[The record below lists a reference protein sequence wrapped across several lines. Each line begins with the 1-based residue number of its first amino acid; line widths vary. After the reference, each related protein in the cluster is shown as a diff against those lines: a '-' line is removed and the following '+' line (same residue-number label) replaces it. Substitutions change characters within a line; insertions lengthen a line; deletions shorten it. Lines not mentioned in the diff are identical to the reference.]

1 MANRFN
7 DRDREERNYYTSR
20 GNREQGGPQDWRES
34 GNQEG
39 REWYETEQPENSD
52 FESGRYRGSSENRG
66 TRSQFSGQ
74 GSERFGRQNW
84 GQEGGGGQYNR
95 SNDFEDYGQ
104 RGGGQSFG
112 QGRQSF
118 GQGRSQ
124 QGQFQNYGQENWRTH
139 RGSSQSQQ
147 YGGGQTGE
155 YGFGGRGQYGGQ
167 SGWGG
172 GSTGS
177 QYMTGQ
183 SGQYGSSEG
192 SQFSQ
197 GQYGQG
203 SQYDQGSHS
212 GQGSQYGQG
221 SQWGQGS
228 QQSGQSGFG
237 QRGQFSGRGP
247 KGYRRSDD
255 RIKEDINERLTH
267 DPEIDAWEI
276 EVQVTSGEVIL
287 TGTVD
292 DRNAKRRAEDIAES
306 ISGVKDVQNQIRVK
320 KGDEDRGSDFKKD
333 STFSS
338 ELSDKDKD
346 KSSGQGGIKANIK

>member
-20 GNREQGGPQDWRES
+20 GRDREQSGQQDWQ
-34 GNQEG
+34 GNQQEG
-39 REWYETEQPENSD
+39 REWYETEQPEYNSD
-52 FESGRYRGSSENRG
+52 FESGRYRGTGENRG
-66 TRSQFSGQ
+66 VRSSFSGQ
-74 GSERFGRQNW
+74 GTERYGRQNW
-84 GQEGGGGQYNR
+84 GQEGGGRQYNR
-95 SNDFEDYGQ
+95 SNEFEDYGQ

-139 RGSSQSQQ
+139 RGSSQEQPDS
-147 YGGGQTGE
+147 
-155 YGFGGRGQYGGQ
+155 
-167 SGWGG
+167 
-172 GSTGS
+172 
-177 QYMTGQ
+177 
-183 SGQYGSSEG
+183 
-192 SQFSQ
+192 
-197 GQYGQG
+197 QYGQG
-203 SQYDQGSHS
+203 RQF
-212 GQGSQYGQG
+212 GQGSQGSQGSQFGQG
-221 SQWGQGS
+221 SQWGQ
-228 QQSGQSGFG
+228 SGQYG

-247 KGYRRSDD
+247 KGYSRSDD

-267 DPEIDAWEI
+267 DPDIDAWEI
-276 EVQVTSGEVIL
+276 EVQVSGGEVTL

-306 ISGVKDVQNQIRVK
+306 ISGVNDVQNQIRVK

-346 KSSGQGGIKANIK
+346 KGQGGIKANIK

>member
-7 DRDREERNYYTSR
+7 DRDREERNYNPSHGR
-20 GNREQGGPQDWRES
+20 DREQTGQQEWQ

-39 REWYETEQPENSD
+39 REWYETEQPEYNSD
-52 FESGRYRGSSENRG
+52 FESGRYRSTGENRG
-66 TRSQFSGQ
+66 MRSSYPGQ
-74 GSERFGRQNW
+74 GSERSGRQNW

-95 SNDFEDYGQ
+95 SNEFEDYGQ

-139 RGSSQSQQ
+139 RGSSQEQRYGQQ
-147 YGGGQTGE
+147 FGGGETGE
-155 YGFGGRGQYGGQ
+155 YGFGGRGQYDQ
-167 SGWGG
+167 
-172 GSTGS
+172 
-177 QYMTGQ
+177 
-183 SGQYGSSEG
+183 G
-192 SQFSQ
+192 SQFPQGSQ
-197 GQYGQG
+197 ISHTQWAQG
-203 SQYDQGSHS
+203 SQY
-212 GQGSQYGQG
+212 
-221 SQWGQGS
+221 
-228 QQSGQSGFG
+228 G

-247 KGYRRSDD
+247 KGYTRSDD

-267 DPEIDAWEI
+267 DPDIDAWEI
-276 EVQVTSGEVIL
+276 EVQVSNGEVTL

-292 DRNAKRRAEDIAES
+292 DRNAKRRAEDIAEA

-320 KGDEDRGSDFKKD
+320 KGEEDRGSNFKKD

-338 ELSDKDKD
+338 ELSDQDKD
-346 KSSGQGGIKANIK
+346 KGQGGIKASIK

>member
-20 GNREQGGPQDWRES
+20 SRDREHGGQQEWQ

-39 REWYETEQPENSD
+39 REWYETEQPEYNSD
-52 FESGRYRGSSENRG
+52 FESGRYRSTGENRG
-66 TRSQFSGQ
+66 MRSSYPSQ

-95 SNDFEDYGQ
+95 SNEFEDYGQ
-104 RGGGQSFG
+104 RGGGQTFG

-139 RGSSQSQQ
+139 RGSSQEQQGSQQ
-147 YGGGQTGE
+147 RYGQQFGGETGE
-155 YGFGGRGQYGGQ
+155 YGFGGRGQYGTP

-177 QYMTGQ
+177 QNLSGQ
-183 SGQYGSSEG
+183 SGQYGFGEG
-192 SQFSQ
+192 SQYGQSH
-197 GQYGQG
+197 QYGQG
-203 SQYDQGSHS
+203 SQ
-212 GQGSQYGQG
+212 GSQFGQG
-221 SQWGQGS
+221 SQWGQ
-228 QQSGQSGFG
+228 SGQYG

-247 KGYRRSDD
+247 KGYSRSDD

-267 DPEIDAWEI
+267 DPDIDAWEI
-276 EVQVTSGEVIL
+276 EVQVSSGEVTL

-292 DRNAKRRAEDIAES
+292 DRNAKRRAEDIAEAV
-306 ISGVKDVQNQIRVK
+306 SGVKDVQNQIRVK
-320 KGDEDRGSDFKKD
+320 KGDQDRGSDFKKD

-346 KSSGQGGIKANIK
+346 KGQGGIKANIK